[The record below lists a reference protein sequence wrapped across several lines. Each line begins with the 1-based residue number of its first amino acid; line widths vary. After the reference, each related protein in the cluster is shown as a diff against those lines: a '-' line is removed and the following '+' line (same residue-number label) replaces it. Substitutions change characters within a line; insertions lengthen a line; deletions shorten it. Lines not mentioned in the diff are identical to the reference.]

1 MTTTLLSSIAGSLL
15 SLLFSYL
22 PGLSDWYAQL
32 GVNPDDGGTRKR
44 LLMLALLCLTALASF
59 GLACSDWG
67 WGFGLALTCDRSG
80 AVELVSALVF
90 AIMANQSTYKISPQ
104 K

>member
-1 MTTTLLSSIAGSLL
+1 
-15 SLLFSYL
+15 
-22 PGLSDWYAQL
+22 
-32 GVNPDDGGTRKR
+32 
-44 LLMLALLCLTALASF
+44 MLALLCLTALASF

-80 AVELVSALVF
+80 TVELVSTLVF
-90 AIMANQSTYKISPQ
+90 AIMTTMSTYKISP

>member
-1 MTTTLLSSIAGSLL
+1 MANGRIGSTMTTTLLSSIAGSLL

-59 GLACSDWG
+59 GLACSG
-67 WGFGLALTCDRSG
+67 WGSAFGMALNCER
-80 AVELVSALVF
+80 
-90 AIMANQSTYKISPQ
+90 IMERRGIFSIIV
-104 K
+104 